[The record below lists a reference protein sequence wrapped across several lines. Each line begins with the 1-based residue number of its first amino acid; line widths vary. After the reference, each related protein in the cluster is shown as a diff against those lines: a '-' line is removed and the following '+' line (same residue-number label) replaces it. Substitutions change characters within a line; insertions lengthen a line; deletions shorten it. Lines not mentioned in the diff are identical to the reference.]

1 MGRQQVVEVRFSQ
14 AELAQLQIAS
24 SVTNVDLESLIR
36 QAALAIASDLQGRSY
51 TKHELGHI
59 YREAASRG
67 HVWTEAE
74 LRQRHL
80 PLHWS
85 EAWVR
90 ARLAEGKS
98 VKQIA
103 LLSGSPATTVGNHLQ
118 RVHGIYAYRKLND
131 DDIASIRQR
140 YAAGES
146 RPQIAADLGVS
157 KVTVGK
163 YLKGLP
169 TEFERS
175 ERKAQEQL
183 GQESAPSEPA
193 APHVQGLRAWSDR
206 LFEERVQ
213 LIGAW
218 PTSTKV
224 IADRVFAGNLPT
236 TRDWTGRMVQKGR
249 LVRLAPGWFDI
260 SK

>member
-90 ARLAEGKS
+90 TRLAEGKS

-103 LLSGSPATTVGNHLQ
+103 LLSGSPASTVGNHLQ
-118 RVHGIYAYRKLND
+118 RVHGLYVYRKLNG

-169 TEFERS
+169 TEFERGTAATQQPDSAHLPSNGELSPRAQGLQAWS
-175 ERKAQEQL
+175 ERLFHKRVEQV
-183 GQESAPSEPA
+183 GT
-193 APHVQGLRAWSDR
+193 
-206 LFEERVQ
+206 
-213 LIGAW
+213 W
-218 PTSTKV
+218 PTSTAV
-224 IADRVFAGNLPT
+224 IAEHIFAGNAASASE
-236 TRDWTGRMVQKGR
+236 WAARMVKKGR
-249 LVRLAPGWFDI
+249 LKRLSRGWFDI
-260 SK
+260 A